1 MNFSMYEPLKETL
14 VDAVKFLDAQQVPY
28 ALIGGLAVSLRGQA
42 RMTADVDLVI
52 LADVPRGL
60 ALANSLSGTN
70 FKPLFDGIADVVEKS
85 FILPLRHRNTNV
97 KVDLALGLSGFEHRI
112 MARAERLPIG
122 GSQIAVATA
131 EDLLIMKLLA
141 GRPKDE
147 QDIEG
152 LMIAQGRTLDW
163 NYCSQLAKQLGD
175 ALGQDL
181 VTRISALQVK
191 SKS

>member
-1 MNFSMYEPLKETL
+1 MNSNMHEPLKETL

-85 FILPLRHRNTNV
+85 FLLPLRHRTTNV

-112 MARAERLPIG
+112 MARAERLSIG

-152 LMIAQGRTLDW
+152 LMIAQSRTLDW

-181 VTRISALQVK
+181 VTRIAALQIK
-191 SKS
+191 ANS